1 MLTLNTVIIK
11 LSSGQKISSKSDKI
25 KAVMKISEES
35 LDYLEAHIPELA
47 EVAIK
52 QAYWAALASGSS
64 VIEVR
69 EGALEEFG

>member
-1 MLTLNTVIIK
+1 
-11 LSSGQKISSKSDKI
+11 
-25 KAVMKISEES
+25 MKISEES

-47 EVAIK
+47 DAAIK

-69 EGALEEFG
+69 EDALVEVFPDGTYKTIKQLPPQTRVATGQILQRQ